1 MTEDATITWVWWITV
16 VEIPVLGALFWLIH
30 HGRREAD
37 RAVMRMYGQ
46 VQNNVST
53 VLQTLAQSRL
63 EVARHYATVTD
74 LKDVEKRLTDH
85 LLRLENRISYVIS
98 SDLGRTPRQLGQG
111 ARGHES

>member
-16 VEIPVLGALFWLIH
+16 VEIPVLGGLFWLVH
-30 HGRREAD
+30 QGRREAD
-37 RAVMRMYGQ
+37 RAMMRMYGQ

-85 LLRLENRISYVIS
+85 LLRLEHRLSDVMS
-98 SDLGRTPRQLGQG
+98 SDLTRPPRQLGQG
-111 ARGHES
+111 VRGHGS